1 MNSLRTKQVLKGA
14 LVILFAVSTSVPQ
27 WTVYGESISSE
38 SESREVETTETTD
51 AGNETK
57 SSTSQTETNTETTAE
72 TSVTSTDQE
81 TTATTDN
88 QQTDEATATET
99 PNDKSSSAK
108 VSDKENGTENDD
120 IGKGE
125 NFNGKKYLNYFGKQM
140 TDILNGPVDEI
151 NARLIGLVLS
161 ELFGKDYGVDKEII
175 KHLIATYLLYDIA
188 FSKNSVLMSML
199 GGTDDGTTP
208 TENTGFYPNTKQ
220 LHQTVLNKQDGKM
233 MDVYAYYVDQGSD
246 KTVMIHGG
254 FRGNWNN
261 GIVTEEYND
270 FYKAGY
276 NLLFVDSRATGNSGG
291 DYVTYGQYE
300 SDDVLY
306 WINQEVRER
315 PSQKILLYGGSMG
328 AATMMS
334 VLAKDIPVNV
344 KGIIENCG
352 FASIDEQLRFTYS
365 QTVVPALPPAI
376 KNQLDIIGDQEHED
390 LFMGL
395 LKQYYFDQEMHLDPT
410 AALPTIGMS
419 GSLPK
424 LIIHGT
430 ADDVVP
436 VSNAQ
441 KLYELAGGYKDLL
454 LVEGAGHGKA
464 QEVDHAAYTKHVTDF
479 LKVVFHD
486 QINVKY
492 VDENNKSLL
501 KDQDE
506 IWLYGAYGENYVTE
520 QKTFEGYELAN
531 VEGPTEGVFNET
543 TPTIIYHY
551 KKIPVVPPK
560 KQDPA
565 ENADNKGKDEP
576 RDDQSSDDTLPIQ
589 MTVKVQ
595 KKTDAKKECCRKLGK
610 RNIRFSF
617 IQVDFY
623 LLARLSHGFGEER
636 EGK

>member
-1 MNSLRTKQVLKGA
+1 MLKGA
-14 LVILFAVSTSVPQ
+14 LVVLFAVSTNVPQ
-27 WTVYGESISSE
+27 WSLYGESIFSE
-38 SESREVETTETTD
+38 SGSREVETTETTD
-51 AGNETK
+51 ARNETK
-57 SSTSQTETNTETTAE
+57 SSTSQTETSTETTAE

-376 KNQLDIIGDQEHED
+376 KNQLDIIGDQEHKD

-395 LKQYYFDQEMHLDPT
+395 FKQYYFDQEMHLDPT

-506 IWLYGAYGENYVTE
+506 IRLYGAYGENYVTE

-595 KKTDAKKECCRKLGK
+595 KKTDTKKGMLPKTGEKKHSLLIYSGEFLSASTIITWIWRRKRG
-610 RNIRFSF
+610 
-617 IQVDFY
+617 
-623 LLARLSHGFGEER
+623 
-636 EGK
+636 

>member
-1 MNSLRTKQVLKGA
+1 MRTKQVLKGA
-14 LVILFAVSTSVPQ
+14 LVVLFAVSTNVPQ
-27 WTVYGESISSE
+27 WSVYGESIFSE
-38 SESREVETTETTD
+38 SGSREVETTETTD
-51 AGNETK
+51 ARNETK
-57 SSTSQTETNTETTAE
+57 SSTSQTETSTETTAE

-486 QINVKY
+486 QINVKH

-543 TPTIIYHY
+543 APTIIYHY

-595 KKTDAKKECCRKLGK
+595 KKTDTKKGMLPKTGEKKHSLLIYSGGFLSASTIITWIWRRKRG
-610 RNIRFSF
+610 
-617 IQVDFY
+617 
-623 LLARLSHGFGEER
+623 
-636 EGK
+636 

>member
-1 MNSLRTKQVLKGA
+1 MNRLRTKQVLKGA
-14 LVILFAVSTSVPQ
+14 LVVLFAVSTNVPQ
-27 WTVYGESISSE
+27 WSLYGESIFSE
-38 SESREVETTETTD
+38 SGSREVETTETTD
-51 AGNETK
+51 ARNETK
-57 SSTSQTETNTETTAE
+57 SSTSQTETSTETTAE

-376 KNQLDIIGDQEHED
+376 KNQLDIIGDQEHKD

-395 LKQYYFDQEMHLDPT
+395 FKQYYFDQEMHLDPT

-506 IWLYGAYGENYVTE
+506 IRLYGAYGENYVTE

-595 KKTDAKKECCRKLGK
+595 KKTDTKKGMLPKTGEKKHSLLIYSGEFLSASTIITWIWRRKRG
-610 RNIRFSF
+610 
-617 IQVDFY
+617 
-623 LLARLSHGFGEER
+623 
-636 EGK
+636 

>member
-1 MNSLRTKQVLKGA
+1 MNRLRTKQVLKGA
-14 LVILFAVSTSVPQ
+14 LVVLFAVSTNVPQ
-27 WTVYGESISSE
+27 WSVYGESIFSE
-38 SESREVETTETTD
+38 SGSREVETTETTD
-51 AGNETK
+51 ARNETK
-57 SSTSQTETNTETTAE
+57 SSTSQTETSTETTAE

-88 QQTDEATATET
+88 QQTDEATATKT

-506 IWLYGAYGENYVTE
+506 IRLYGAYGENYVTE

-565 ENADNKGKDEP
+565 ENAENKGKDEP
-576 RDDQSSDDTLPIQ
+576 RNDQSSDDTLPIQ

-595 KKTDAKKECCRKLGK
+595 KKTDTKKGMLPKTGEKKHSLLIYSGGFLSASTIITWIWRRKRG
-610 RNIRFSF
+610 
-617 IQVDFY
+617 
-623 LLARLSHGFGEER
+623 
-636 EGK
+636 